1 MTATWSP
8 QLVEELL
15 FRQYIK
21 GEDVSMLLP
30 PPPALAVD
38 QYMEK
43 YEQSTKMMSSYVRN
57 GLTATLT
64 SQNVNTA
71 SRIYGA
77 TPVKGHASFSRA
89 ANAPLTATDSSVDPR
104 AQLKCTP
111 SAKELPSSVLDSP
124 VPAAANAAA
133 RQANA
138 SPSAYVRRNRVEW
151 PSSVPSNASLKSS
164 SRSKVAH
171 LTAKRV
177 AAQETVDPDLVFA
190 QNPGELPLHAIFASF
205 PKALDSL
212 AAIRG
217 ASGDWRNDTFNT
229 EEESQYK
236 RDLGFV
242 HLGPSQCLLSRSN
255 LLHK

>member
-1 MTATWSP
+1 MPAAWSS

-21 GEDVSMLLP
+21 GEDVSTLLP
-30 PPPALAVD
+30 PPPTLAAD

-43 YEQSTKMMSSYVRN
+43 YEQSTKMLSSYVRN
-57 GLTATLT
+57 GPAATLS

-77 TPVKGHASFSRA
+77 TPVKGQTSFSRA
-89 ANAPLTATDSSVDPR
+89 ANAA
-104 AQLKCTP
+104 
-111 SAKELPSSVLDSP
+111 
-124 VPAAANAAA
+124 PAAAGPAADPRTQVNRTPNGKERPSPVVDSPIPAPPNAATRQGNAPAPAQA
-133 RQANA
+133 RK
-138 SPSAYVRRNRVEW
+138 NRVEW
-151 PSSVPSNASLKSS
+151 PASVPTNASLKSS

-171 LTAKRV
+171 LTARRV
-177 AAQETVDPDLVFA
+177 AAQETVDPDLIFA
-190 QNPGELPLHAIFASF
+190 QNPGELPLHAIFAKF
-205 PKALDSL
+205 PKALDTL

-217 ASGDWRNDTFNT
+217 ASGDWRNDTFST
-229 EEESQYK
+229 EEENQYK

-242 HLGPSQCLLSRSN
+242 HVGPSQCAFSRSN